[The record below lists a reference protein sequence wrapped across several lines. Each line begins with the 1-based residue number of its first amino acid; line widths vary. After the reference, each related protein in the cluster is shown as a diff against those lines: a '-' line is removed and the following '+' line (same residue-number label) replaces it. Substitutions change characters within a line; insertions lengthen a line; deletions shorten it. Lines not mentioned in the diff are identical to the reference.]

1 MLYYF
6 VMGRASGKQ
15 RRNDRIKK
23 VGEYIPEIS
32 ENPSGVRPPLK
43 VFIRNAN
50 LKHYLAASVSLITFL
65 VYLKSLQN
73 GFLGWDDGIYV
84 VLNPYI
90 RSITPSFFRWAFFFD
105 FYASNWHPL
114 TWLSHALDYAVWG
127 LNPLGHHLTNNI
139 LHALNTFIVVLLVVR
154 LSEFGKVLS
163 PPSPPLN
170 VRGDWGAVPADR
182 GWSSDKTVL
191 ITAGTTGLLFGL
203 HPIHVESVAWV
214 AERKDLLCA
223 LFYLLSVI
231 TYVKYATCK
240 TYRTYI
246 PALCFFVLALLSKP
260 MAVTLPFVLLILDWY
275 PFGRIQSL
283 RSFGIAFFEKLPF
296 IALIIISSVLTILA
310 QKAAMMPMDVEPLS
324 ARVLVACRSI
334 VFYLW
339 NVILPLRLL
348 PYYQYPEGVSLLSL
362 QYPLYIVLV
371 IGITAFAL
379 VSAKKRRF
387 WLAVWGYYVI
397 TLLPVLGFVQVGGQA
412 MADRYMYLPSLGP
425 FVVIGVG
432 IAWVAGK
439 ITTLRSLNKSA
450 VAVTSG
456 IALSLFVLMIFLT
469 LKQIVIWKNDIDLW
483 SYVINKEPGK
493 VIFAYVN
500 RGKAFGEAGQFN
512 RAIEDYSEAIII
524 NPSNTTA
531 IVNRGLAYLQT
542 DQTGPGIADLRRACD
557 LGDDFGCKALPYFGV
572 KLPHAADKASE

>member
-23 VGEYIPEIS
+23 VCEYIPEIS
-32 ENPSGVRPPLK
+32 ENPSGVRLPLK

-90 RSITPSFFRWAFFFD
+90 RSMTPSFFRWAFFFD

-114 TWLSHALDYAVWG
+114 TWISHALDYAVWG

-139 LHALNTFIVVLLVVR
+139 LHAVNTFLVVLLVTR
-154 LSEFGKVLS
+154 LLEFVKPLS
-163 PPSPPLN
+163 
-170 VRGDWGAVPADR
+170 AVSYQLSA
-182 GWSSDKTVL
+182 KTDSRFTSHDSRFIL
-191 ITAGTTGLLFGL
+191 IAASATGLLFGL

-231 TYVKYATCK
+231 AYVKYATCK
-240 TYRTYI
+240 TYRTYLFCLI
-246 PALCFFVLALLSKP
+246 FFTLALLSKP

-310 QKAAMMPMDVEPLS
+310 QKAAMMPMEVVPLS

-362 QYPLYIVLV
+362 QYPLSIVLV

-432 IAWVAGK
+432 IAWVARK

-450 VAVTSG
+450 VAVTTG

-500 RGKAFGEAGQFN
+500 RGKAFGEAGQFD

-524 NPSNTTA
+524 NPSNSTA

-542 DQTGPGIADLRRACD
+542 GQTGPGVADLRRACD

-572 KLPHAADKASE
+572 KLPHAADKANE